1 MYEAVWNANTYQ
13 IQFHSN
19 NGENRTEIQE
29 FEYDKEEAL
38 RKNIFE
44 KTGYTFTQ
52 WNAEVE

>member
-19 NGENRTEIQE
+19 NGENKIETQE

-38 RKNIFE
+38 RKNTFE

-52 WNAEVE
+52 WNAEIE

>member
-1 MYEAVWNANTYQ
+1 VYEAIWKANTYQ

-19 NGENRTEIQE
+19 NGENRTEIQK

-52 WNAEVE
+52 WNTEVE